1 MSNFSQ
7 AARLRQL
14 ADGDILNLPFG
25 AAHSDKATRVAT
37 QEAKMATGAPPI
49 EELKQKMKAVW
60 MAGDFGRIAPL
71 IQGEADAF
79 VARLELKPGMKVL
92 DVGCGTGNQ
101 AVPAARAGADV
112 TAVDIAPSLLV
123 QAAARAQEE
132 RVNINLREAD
142 AEELPYNDGEF
153 DVVMSM
159 FAAMFAPRP
168 QVAVAEMRRVC
179 RSGGLI
185 AMANW
190 TPDSFVAEQ
199 NNIMARYAPPPPP
212 GLESPMLW
220 GDETVVRERFG
231 LGVAFSTTKRT
242 LIFDIPL
249 GPSETEAHFRQHI
262 GPTQI
267 LMRQIDADRQ
277 KSLIDE
283 MAAHWVKHNRGDGK
297 RTIVHAE
304 YLEVQARPN

>member
-1 MSNFSQ
+1 
-7 AARLRQL
+7 
-14 ADGDILNLPFG
+14 
-25 AAHSDKATRVAT
+25 
-37 QEAKMATGAPPI
+37 
-49 EELKQKMKAVW
+49 
-60 MAGDFGRIAPL
+60 
-71 IQGEADAF
+71 
-79 VARLELKPGMKVL
+79 MKVL

-112 TAVDIAPSLLV
+112 TAVDIAPNLLV

-168 QVAVAEMRRVC
+168 QVVIAELRRVC

-199 NNIMARYAPPPPP
+199 NKIMSRYAPPPPP

-231 LGVAFSTTKRT
+231 TGVALSMKRRT
-242 LIFDIPL
+242 ATFDIPL
-249 GPSETEAHFRQHI
+249 WPTETEAHFRQYI

-267 LMRQIDADRQ
+267 LMRQLDAERRQ
-277 KSLIDE
+277 SLVDE
-283 MAAHWVKHNRGDGK
+283 MAAHWAKHNRGDGK